1 MQTFFTFRFSILFLY
16 SAQFFHYD
24 SEYLM
29 IQYYLFL
36 QKIQFAIVARFLLFI
51 VPLSVFTEVLYYLA
65 KFLSNFI
72 PKDIAGFL
80 SVIFGFFIVFVL
92 YIYSVIYVFRNISFK
107 DYAIYRTGKISDD
120 IGFATIYSILIG
132 MVSLPLIL
140 IDFQLYKIFSVYF
153 IQIAALYLLFNRKI
167 HSYSVEK
174 RDQPLKT

>member
-1 MQTFFTFRFSILFLY
+1 
-16 SAQFFHYD
+16 
-24 SEYLM
+24 M

-107 DYAIYRTGKISDD
+107 DYAIYRTGIVNYIEIELFLKKKEMALCRS
-120 IGFATIYSILIG
+120 SI
-132 MVSLPLIL
+132 
-140 IDFQLYKIFSVYF
+140 
-153 IQIAALYLLFNRKI
+153 
-167 HSYSVEK
+167 
-174 RDQPLKT
+174 